1 MLRKF
6 LVSALILTTIL
17 TSVTIWVKLFDPQ
30 PQTRLIVIH
39 REKPEEITP
48 STEIPDIIQEIND
61 RKSQILSMACED
73 IRVKIW
79 QGGMRFRLFADL
91 FYEKPLNFRMRIESN
106 FGNEL
111 DLGANE
117 VIFWYWSRRNKHPG
131 LYWAYYEDYHKTRLK
146 TPFSPIFIRQ
156 TLGLEEIDMEGAKL
170 ADTSTDLIVVH
181 ERTNSM
187 GNPVL
192 YSTFI
197 DKSARR
203 INGFMVT
210 HTDGKP
216 VASAEIR
223 KWHNDL
229 PAEILYVWHEEDRAL
244 LLEINRPRANVEISE
259 SSWTPPDYRPRI
271 NMAEE

>member
-30 PQTRLIVIH
+30 PTTRLIVIH
-39 REKPEEITP
+39 QEEPEEIPP
-48 STEIPDIIQEIND
+48 STKIPDIIQEIND
-61 RKSQILSMACED
+61 RKSQIHSMVCED

-117 VIFWYWSRRNKHPG
+117 EIFWYWSRRNKYPG
-131 LYWAYYEDYHKTRLK
+131 LYYACYEDYHKTRLK

-170 ADTSTDLIVVH
+170 LDTSTDLIVVH

-197 DKSARR
+197 DKSTRR
-203 INGFMVT
+203 IDGFMVT
-210 HTDGKP
+210 HIDGKP
-216 VASAEIR
+216 IASVEIR

-244 LLEINRPRANVEISE
+244 LLEIKRPRANVEISE
-259 SSWTPPDYRPRI
+259 SSWTPPNYRPRI